1 MKGGGATTENKR
13 VTRDKMTKPRKA
25 AAAEKRKGAA
35 AAEKRKRAAAA
46 VRHETAARETSV
58 TAQLVTSQLQKN
70 CAGNSTRA
78 ADSNNVH
85 LSLPSMSAL
94 ALMSN
99 FVTTRLPKKCR
110 GDRPNLRQ
118 NNKQKG
124 FSCGDESGAGD
135 ATDAQRAKCS
145 TRERERHNATIR
157 LITRQAVRWSIL
169 VFHIHVHIGIQQ
181 SPRGCAVTN
190 CSSMMQER
198 HPIPADKRVEWE

>member
-1 MKGGGATTENKR
+1 MHRSLMKGGGATTENKR

-35 AAEKRKRAAAA
+35 AAEKRKGAAAA

-145 TRERERHNATIR
+145 TRERERGTMQRSGSLHDKQCVRVYLSFTFTSTLASSR
-157 LITRQAVRWSIL
+157 ARAV
-169 VFHIHVHIGIQQ
+169 VQ
-181 SPRGCAVTN
+181 
-190 CSSMMQER
+190 
-198 HPIPADKRVEWE
+198 